1 MTDLSDYQPKSDLA
15 AAETLPSRWYRDP
28 EIFALER
35 ERVFLRT
42 WQWVGRSAD
51 LSNPGD
57 YVAGDVLGEPILLV
71 RGADCVLRAFA
82 NVCRHRAGP
91 VAEGKGNRKQL
102 QCGYHGWTY
111 GLDGGLRRA
120 PEMEGVRGFET
131 AGIRLP
137 EVRVE
142 EWPPLVFVK
151 LDPSG
156 PSFHETASEIGEEV
170 RRAGFPIETMR
181 LAERREYD
189 VEANWKVY
197 VDNYVE
203 GYHIPMIHP
212 ALYREIDYERYRVEA
227 RRYHS
232 AQFAPLRA
240 SGREESV
247 LYYWVFPNLMLNFY
261 PGSLQVNAVLPLS
274 PTRTRTIF
282 EWYATGGTEEVR
294 DAVVFSEQVQ
304 REDMAICAAVQK
316 GLASRSYQRGR
327 FSARR
332 ENGVHHFH
340 LLLHE
345 HLTATQTNPAAPPRS
360 RPS

>member
-1 MTDLSDYQPKSDLA
+1 MPDLSDYHPSSDLA
-15 AAETLPSRWYRDP
+15 TASTLPSRWYRDP

-35 ERVFLRT
+35 EGVFLRT

-51 LSNPGD
+51 LAQ
-57 YVAGDVLGEPILLV
+57 AGDFIACEVLGEPILIV
-71 RGADCVLRAFA
+71 RGSDSVLRAFS

-102 QCGYHGWTY
+102 QCVYHGWTY

-120 PEMEGVRGFET
+120 PEMEGVEGFET
-131 AGIRLP
+131 KDICLP

-142 EWPPLVFVK
+142 EWPPLVFVN
-151 LDPSG
+151 LEDSG
-156 PSFHETASEIGEEV
+156 PSFRDALGEIGDEV

-181 LAERREYD
+181 LVERRDYE
-189 VEANWKVY
+189 VESNWKVY

-212 ALYREIDYERYRVEA
+212 ALYREIDYDRYRVEA

-232 AQFAPLRA
+232 AQFAPLRG
-240 SGREESV
+240 SERDENV

-274 PTRTRTIF
+274 PTRTRTVF
-282 EWYATGGTEEVR
+282 EWYATGDAGEVR
-294 DAVVFSEQVQ
+294 EAVAFSDQVQ

-316 GLASRSYQRGR
+316 GLLSRSYERGR
-327 FSARR
+327 FSVRR

-345 HLTATQTNPAAPPRS
+345 HLSAMQPNPGVQSRRPPS
-360 RPS
+360 